1 MTHIYA
7 NLIGTWTDLTNMK
20 DVVIND
26 IYDSPIE
33 WLIENKNTIFEQRSI
48 KINIGEITYFIH
60 PSCLQIITKQ
70 LKRLEILRVDYCF

>member
-33 WLIENKNTIFEQRSI
+33 WLIENKNNIFEQRSI

-60 PSCLQIITKQ
+60 PSCLQIITK
-70 LKRLEILRVDYCF
+70 